1 MNVTKDQAKAITQ
14 EIEVA
19 VKAIFEKY
27 ELQPSKIRSKYGDG
41 YQFSVQADAI
51 DINESGVNLAS
62 TESQVWISIG
72 KQYGFENPASVLG
85 AEFVQNGKPF
95 KFLGMNPNASRFP
108 LVAKNLKDGKTYK
121 LTVGS
126 VKLMPTFNPQAVAEY
141 LKFELGITV

>member
-1 MNVTKDQAKAITQ
+1 MNVSKDKAQAITK
-14 EIEVA
+14 EIQAAVVA
-19 VKAIFEKY
+19 ILEKH
-27 ELQPSKIRSKYGDG
+27 ELQPSKVRSKYGDG
-41 YQFSVQADAI
+41 YQISIQADAI
-51 DINESGVNLAS
+51 DINASGVNLAS

-141 LKFELGITV
+141 LKSELGVK

>member
-1 MNVTKDQAKAITQ
+1 MNVTKDKAREITQ

-19 VKAIFEKY
+19 VKAIFEKH

-41 YQFSVQADAI
+41 YQVSIQADAI
-51 DINESGVNLAS
+51 EMNDSGVNLAS

-95 KFLGMNPNASRFP
+95 RFLGMNPNASRFP

-126 VKLMPTFNPQAVAEY
+126 LKLMPNFNPQAVAEY
-141 LKFELGITV
+141 LKFELGIK

>member
-1 MNVTKDQAKAITQ
+1 MNVTKDKAREITA

-19 VKAIFEKY
+19 VKAIFEKH

-41 YQFSVQADAI
+41 YQVSIQADAI
-51 DINESGVNLAS
+51 EMNDSGVNLAS

-72 KQYGFENPASVLG
+72 NKYGFENPASVLG

-95 KFLGMNPNASRFP
+95 KFLGMNPNASKFP

-126 VKLMPTFNPQAVAEY
+126 VKLMPNFNPQAVAEY
-141 LKFELGITV
+141 LKFELGVK